1 MNFDLTNEQIDIKK
15 AARDFALGEFADV
28 ARDYDLN
35 ETFPKEILNKARE
48 LGFLGLFIPEE
59 YGGPGCGFL
68 EHALVLE
75 EFWSIDPGIGQQL
88 CSVTFGAE
96 ELLLYGSEE
105 QKRQY
110 LPPIFEAEGI
120 MGFAITEPDA
130 GSDTASVSTTAVK
143 DGNDYVINGNKVMI
157 GNGTV
162 GTFLLVYCL
171 TNPEKESKTSRH
183 SIIIV
188 ETDRKGYDAD
198 RMEGKMG
205 IRCSDTAMVYFND
218 VRVPRKNLVGHEG
231 NGFIQ
236 LMHFFDRSRA
246 HVAAHGLGLA
256 QGAMDMAIKQA
267 KQRRQFGRPVGS
279 FQATHFKLAEM
290 ATKIESARSMVYKS
304 AWLLDQGKPDTKLTA
319 MAKLYAC
326 QVAVEVV
333 DEALQIHGG
342 YGYFNDNDIERF
354 YRAAK
359 VLEIYEGT
367 KEVEKIIIARE
378 ILGSFH
384 P

>member
-1 MNFDLTNEQIDIKK
+1 MDFDLTNEQRDIKR
-15 AARDFALGEFADV
+15 AAKDFATGEFTDV

-35 ETFPKEILNKARE
+35 ETFPREILNKARE

-59 YGGPGCGFL
+59 YGGPGFGFL

-75 EFWSIDPGIGQQL
+75 EFWRVDPGIGQQL

-96 ELLLYGSEE
+96 ELLLYGSER
-105 QKRQY
+105 QKTTY
-110 LPPIFEAEGI
+110 LPPIFDAEAI

-130 GSDTASVSTTAVK
+130 GSDTASASTTAVT
-143 DGNDYVINGNKVMI
+143 DGSDYVINGSKVMI
-157 GNGTV
+157 GNGSV

-171 TNPEKESKTSRH
+171 TNPRETIRTSRH

-188 ETDRKGYDAD
+188 ETDTKGYDAD
-198 RMEGKMG
+198 KMEGKMG

-218 VRVPRKNLVGHEG
+218 VRVPRENLVGKEG

-246 HVAAHGLGLA
+246 YVAAHGLGLA
-256 QGAMDMAIKQA
+256 QGAMDMAVKQA

-279 FQATHFKLAEM
+279 FQATQFKIAEM
-290 ATKIESARSMVYKS
+290 ATKIESARNMVYKS
-304 AWLLDQGKPDTKLTA
+304 AWLLDQGRPDTKLTA

-326 QVAVEVV
+326 HVAVEAV

-378 ILGSFH
+378 ILGKLG
-384 P
+384 